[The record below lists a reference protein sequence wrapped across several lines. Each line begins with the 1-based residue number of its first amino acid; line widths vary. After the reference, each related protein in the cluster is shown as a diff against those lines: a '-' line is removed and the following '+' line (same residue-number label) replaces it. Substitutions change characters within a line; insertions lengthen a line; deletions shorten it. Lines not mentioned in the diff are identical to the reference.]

1 MTEVSASCA
10 LCTVKPETVPEPT
23 VIERT
28 SRKDVPH
35 HLALLTTA
43 SQARQRATG
52 ARAAQN
58 RRGQTKELIIP
69 SPRRVFR
76 PTDRGFI
83 ISPFRRFAGA
93 LLRLNLEHSGGML

>member
-1 MTEVSASCA
+1 VERCLACEADAAGTVERCLPCEAVVEQGGNMTEVSASCA

-43 SQARQRATG
+43 SQARQRST
-52 ARAAQN
+52 
-58 RRGQTKELIIP
+58 
-69 SPRRVFR
+69 V
-76 PTDRGFI
+76 PTASDRLPLY
-83 ISPFRRFAGA
+83 SRFT
-93 LLRLNLEHSGGML
+93 RCK